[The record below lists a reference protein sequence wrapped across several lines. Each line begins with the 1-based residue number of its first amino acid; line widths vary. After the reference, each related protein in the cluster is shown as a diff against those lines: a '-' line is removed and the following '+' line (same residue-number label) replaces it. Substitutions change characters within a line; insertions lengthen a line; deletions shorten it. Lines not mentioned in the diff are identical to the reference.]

1 MDERDHPTSNTELS
15 SALSSVL
22 SNPALLKS
30 IGGLL
35 GTSGG
40 DDTPKAPTADGLSS
54 VLSNPALMAKLPEVM
69 AMLKPMLSATD
80 SVKTDNA
87 EPNAASPSDSS
98 AENASIAVS
107 APKKRPPTDCRDDL
121 LLALKPFL
129 SPGRCEAV
137 DTIIRLS
144 RLGTVLKHL

>member
-1 MDERDHPTSNTELS
+1 MDEQDHSAPNTELS
-15 SALSSVL
+15 TALSSVL

-35 GTSGG
+35 GTGGG
-40 DDTPKAPTADGLSS
+40 DHTPKAPTADGLSS

-69 AMLKPMLSATD
+69 AMLKPMLSASD
-80 SVKTDNA
+80 GDKTDDAESNA
-87 EPNAASPSDSS
+87 ETPSDTP
-98 AENASIAVS
+98 AEDAAIAVS
-107 APKKRPPTDCRDDL
+107 ASKKRPPTDCRDDL

-144 RLGTVLKHL
+144 RLSAVLKHL